1 MAALEAAAAATTVA
15 AQVAA
20 GDNGAV
26 RKWLDGVL
34 EQVVMQAR
42 IDEAKA
48 ERELRSREMHR
59 ATVVACAESLKKRVR
74 PFGQERCADFRR
86 QRPFFDALSQNVRE
100 WESAYPGDLC
110 LECARHLARCECRT
124 PCSKCGHDV
133 PRRVWCVSYFNPQ
146 RDLCQCEKFDNIMH
160 AFMRV
165 A

>member
-48 ERELRSREMHR
+48 ERELRSREMHGAR
-59 ATVVACAESLKKRVR
+59 L
-74 PFGQERCADFRR
+74 
-86 QRPFFDALSQNVRE
+86 LS
-100 WESAYPGDLC
+100 P
-110 LECARHLARCECRT
+110 
-124 PCSKCGHDV
+124 V
-133 PRRVWCVSYFNPQ
+133 PN
-146 RDLCQCEKFDNIMH
+146 L
-160 AFMRV
+160 
-165 A
+165 